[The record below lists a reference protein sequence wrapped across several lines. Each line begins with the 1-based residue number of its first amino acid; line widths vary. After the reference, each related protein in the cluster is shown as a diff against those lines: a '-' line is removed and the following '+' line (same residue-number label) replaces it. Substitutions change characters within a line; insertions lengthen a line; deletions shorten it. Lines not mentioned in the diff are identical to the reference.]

1 MSYIFADSVP
11 EHIRAQTQKHPC
23 YTAGAQHAR
32 LHLPVA
38 PQCNIQCNYCNRK
51 FDCLNESRPGVTSE
65 VLTPP
70 QAKEKFSWVKE
81 QIPQL
86 SVVGIAGPGD
96 ALANWQHT
104 KQTIAAIKLAD
115 PGMVFCLST
124 NGLLLSDYAPEIISL
139 GLNHI
144 TVTVNTIDP
153 GIGAQIY
160 QFVRYRG
167 KKYEGVEAA
176 RLLMQNQLAGIA
188 YLAAHG
194 VLVKVN
200 IVMIKGI
207 NDQNIPAVVQ
217 TVKDLGA
224 FVANIMPL
232 IPAPGSAF
240 AHFPQTSMKEI
251 NEMRALCQ
259 IDLPQMQHCKQCR
272 ADAVGLLHEDR
283 AREFRFCNRHG
294 TEEPP
299 ATPEQKLYK
308 IAVASKHG
316 KLVDQHF
323 GHAAK
328 FLIYQGDG
336 RKFHVSE
343 ERQVEKYCAGMEA
356 CDTEEMK
363 RDDIINALQDCD
375 AILTMRIGYH
385 AKERLRKKGIYSV
398 EYCDTVEN
406 GLRYTVSQLAAK
418 EAVAKS

>member
-1 MSYIFADSVP
+1 MSNIFSGSIP
-11 EHIRAQTQKHPC
+11 EHVREQTQKHPC

-38 PQCNIQCNYCNRK
+38 PRCNIQCNYCNRK

-65 VLTPP
+65 VLTPA
-70 QAKEKFSWVKE
+70 QAQEKFCWVKE
-81 QIPQL
+81 QLPQL

-96 ALANWQHT
+96 ALADWQNT
-104 KQTIAAIKLAD
+104 KQTIETIKTTD

-124 NGLLLSDYAPEIISL
+124 NGLLLTDYAPEIISL
-139 GLNHI
+139 GINHV

-153 GIGAQIY
+153 VIGAQIY
-160 QFVRYRG
+160 RFVRYRG
-167 KKYEGVEAA
+167 KTYEGIEAA
-176 RLLMQNQLAGIA
+176 RVLMQNQLAGIA

-207 NDQNIPAVVQ
+207 NDGNIPAVVE

-224 FVANIMPL
+224 FVSNIMPL
-232 IPAPGSAF
+232 IPAPGSVF
-240 AHFPQTSMKEI
+240 AHYPQTSMKEI

-259 IDLPQMQHCKQCR
+259 IDLPQMTHCQQCR

-283 AREFRFCNRHG
+283 SREFRLCNRHAA
-294 TEEPP
+294 EKPP
-299 ATPEQKLYK
+299 EVAEKKQYK
-308 IAVASKHG
+308 IAVSTKYG

-328 FLIYQGDG
+328 FLIFQGDG
-336 RKFHVSE
+336 REFRVLE
-343 ERQVEKYCAGMEA
+343 ERQVDKYCAGMEE
-356 CDTEEMK
+356 CDAGESK
-363 RDDIINALQDCD
+363 RDGIIKALRDCD
-375 AILTMRIGYH
+375 AVLTMRIGYH
-385 AKERLRKKGIYSV
+385 AKAKLHQKGVYTV

-406 GLRYTVSQLAAK
+406 GLRYTVSQLASRH
-418 EAVAKS
+418 AV